1 MSYSKDWVPEG
12 ISEFK
17 DFADN
22 FGEEVATNKTAWGLE
37 VTDTTALAL
46 ELKTF
51 DDDYAISS
59 VKNNHTSLEIKAT
72 QDARA
77 PLEAR
82 IRKMGI
88 PMKTN
93 AKMTD
98 IDRKSCGV
106 VNDSGTHTLS
116 PIADIA
122 PPVHYERAGDLGAN
136 LDFGIPTGG
145 IPEGQDGVSVTI
157 GFYVI
162 GAKAPTE
169 AECTQTIMYKT
180 KHGHVVFSD
189 THFGMAFVG
198 FARYY
203 NTRAVLGTIATKFG
217 GIVS

>member
-22 FGEEVATNKTAWGLE
+22 FGEEVANNKTAWGLE

-106 VNDSGTHTLS
+106 VNDSASHTLS

-122 PPVHYERAGDLGAN
+122 PSVHYERAGDLGAN

-145 IPEGQDGVSVTI
+145 IPEGQDGVSVTF

-169 AECTQTIMYKT
+169 TECTQTIMYKT